1 MCRTNFLNDRFASKM
16 TNGKHVISMYA
27 IGVNKSLYFAD
38 LESQVTDQQL
48 RKISVEIGDIWYQVG
63 LELGLRSYVLNT
75 IKLDNPSENAKAS
88 LKMLFK
94 WKEVNE
100 NASRE
105 ILNKA
110 IKECRAKK
118 GTLLNT

>member
-1 MCRTNFLNDRFASKM
+1 
-16 TNGKHVISMYA
+16 MYA

-38 LESQVTDQQL
+38 LKSQVTDRQL
-48 RKISVEIGDIWYQVG
+48 RKISVEIGDIWYEVG
-63 LELGLRSYVLNT
+63 LELGLPPHVLDT
-75 IKLDNPSENAKAS
+75 IRLDYPSENAKAS
-88 LKMLFK
+88 LKMLQK

-100 NASRE
+100 NASRK